1 MKITVTGSTGNIS
14 KPLTKVLVQQGHEVT
29 VISSNPDKQQD
40 IEALGAIAAIGTIE
54 DIAFL
59 TNAFTGADAVYC
71 MVPPVGYTE
80 PDRIAYYSRIARKYA
95 QAIQLSGVKRV
106 VHLSSFGAHLDKGT
120 GIILGA
126 HHAEVILNQ
135 LPGTNITHM
144 RPTYFYYNLF
154 SFIEMIKH
162 RSVIAANYGGADKI
176 GLVSPADIAVAIA
189 EELTTT
195 VTTSRKVR
203 YVVSDERTGHEIAS
217 VLGAA
222 IGKPDL
228 KWAIISNEEMQA
240 GMEAHGVPSLLA
252 AGLTEMFASLH
263 DGTMAEDFHL
273 NKPAVTG
280 KVKLTDFA
288 EDFAAAVKQ
297 K

>member
-14 KPLTKVLVQQGHEVT
+14 KPLTKTLVQQGHEVT
-29 VISSNPDKQQD
+29 VISSNPDKQED
-40 IEALGAIAAIGTIE
+40 IEALGATAAIGTIE
-54 DIAFL
+54 DTDFL
-59 TNAFTGADAVYC
+59 TTAFTGADAVYC
-71 MVPPVGYTE
+71 MVPPAGHTE
-80 PDRIAYYSRIARKYA
+80 PDSVAYYSRIARKYA
-95 QAIQLSGVKRV
+95 QAVQLSGIKRV

-135 LPGTNITHM
+135 LPGIDITHM

-162 RSVIAANYGGADKI
+162 GGLIAANYGGADKI
-176 GLVSPADIAVAIA
+176 ELVSPADIAVAIA

-217 VLGAA
+217 ALGAA

-228 KWAIISNEEMQA
+228 KWVIISNEEMQT

-263 DGTMAEDFHL
+263 NGTMAEDFHK
-273 NKPAVTG
+273 NRPAAIG

-288 EDFAAAVKQ
+288 KDFATAFKQ